1 MLKNWLKI
9 FLYQIKDNKIFT
21 ALNILGLSMGIA
33 GLIFAILYWNDEHS
47 YNEWNPDKERIFLS
61 ISDLG
66 ENMLWA
72 TNLAGYEPYLKNYE
86 ELESYCYFD
95 ADYEEDMVSYK
106 RKKETLKITDAQK
119 TFFEFFPFQF
129 IKGSAKNALADNS
142 SMALSEAAAQKLFG
156 NEDPIGKE
164 ITYSEKKYVVRA
176 VYKVPGKS
184 SMAPEVII
192 STIDRRLEEDRTQWG
207 NFNYGLM
214 LKLKNP
220 EQTGSVKSKLER
232 LMHENRELKWAREEG
247 ITPEQWRKKN
257 SEGQVSKIIL
267 EPLTAARLHSV
278 TSNYGEGRGSY
289 QFLLI
294 MMGLS
299 LLILTLSIVNYVN
312 LATANAIK
320 RAKEVGV
327 RKIMGASRGNI
338 VKQFIFE
345 TAVMA
350 GFAILISLVIVEL
363 SLPYYNEFLRKDL
376 IIHSGQFYLQ
386 TVLIFGLVVLLAGI
400 FPAIYVSNFETLKVL
415 KGNFGRSK
423 NGIWLRNGMLILQF
437 AIASFFIV
445 GSYIVYEQVSYMSSK
460 DLGFQGD
467 QVVQVNYRNPYD
479 FKEKGYLEKIVL
491 RYETIRQELLK
502 IKGVKQVSIGSFD
515 FGGGAQASS
524 GYEYK
529 EKAIQGRNMAIDF
542 DLLSMMNIKLAKG
555 RDLSPSLSTDTIQ
568 NILIN
573 EAALRLMNEKDP
585 IGKEINWNDKKLKIV
600 GVAKDFHVSGPQ
612 EEIPPMTIFHYKTI
626 PWMIQNAHQIFVKID
641 AEHMESAMKEIEN
654 FWIKKVDAEYP
665 FKYDF
670 VNKSYARSYQA
681 YVNQRN
687 LFSLLN
693 LAVIFIAL
701 SGLFALA
708 SYSIQRRMKEIAIRK
723 TLGAETKTLL
733 KELSKQYVIF
743 CVVGFLIAL
752 FPVYFLLSKWLENFA
767 YRIDIT
773 IVPFVIGFLALLL
786 LMLIVVLSRAYQAT
800 RVNVLKYLKY
810 E

>member
-66 ENMLWA
+66 EDMLWA
-72 TNLAGYEPYLKNYE
+72 TNLAGYEPYLKNYK

-95 ADYEEDMVSYK
+95 ADYMEDIVSYK

-119 TFFEFFPFQF
+119 TFFEFFPFEF
-129 IKGSAKNALADNS
+129 IKGSAKNALADNNS
-142 SMALSEAAAQKLFG
+142 VALSEEAAQKLFR

-164 ITYSEKKYVVRA
+164 IDLSEQKFVVRA
-176 VYKVPGKS
+176 IYKVPGKS
-184 SMAPEVII
+184 SMAPEVVI
-192 STIDRRLEEDRTQWG
+192 SKIDRRLEEDRTHWG

-220 EQTGSVKSKLER
+220 EQTMPVKLKLER
-232 LMHENRELKWAREEG
+232 LLYENRELKGAREQG
-247 ITPEQWRKKN
+247 ITPEQFEKMNKGKR
-257 SEGQVSKIIL
+257 GSKIIL
-267 EPLTAARLHSV
+267 EPLTAARLHSI
-278 TSNYGEGRGSY
+278 TENYGEGRGNY

-327 RKIMGASRGNI
+327 RKIIGATRGNI

-345 TAVMA
+345 TMLMA

-363 SLPYYNEFLRKDL
+363 SLPYYNEFLNKNL

-386 TVLIFGLVVLLAGI
+386 ILLIFGLVVLLAGI
-400 FPAIYVSNFETLKVL
+400 FPAVYVSNFETLKVL

-445 GSYIVYEQVSYMSSK
+445 GSYIVYEQVSYMNSK
-460 DLGFQGD
+460 DLGFKGD

-502 IKGVKQVSIGSFD
+502 IKGVRQVSIGSFD

-524 GYEYK
+524 GYEYNRK
-529 EKAIQGRNMAIDF
+529 PIQGSNMAIDF
-542 DLLSMMNIKLAKG
+542 DFLDMMNIKLAKG
-555 RDLSPSLSTDTIQ
+555 RNLSPSLSTDTIE
-568 NILIN
+568 NILVN
-573 EAALRLMNEKDP
+573 ETALRMMNEKDP

-600 GVAKDFHVSGPQ
+600 GIAKDFHVSGPQ
-612 EEIPPMTIFHYKTI
+612 DQIPPMTIFHYKTI

-654 FWIKKVDAEYP
+654 FWIKKVDTEYP

-693 LAVIFIAL
+693 FIVIFIAL

-733 KELSKQYVIF
+733 KELSKQYVVF
-743 CVVGFLIAL
+743 CIAGFLIAL
-752 FPVYFLLSKWLENFA
+752 FPVYFLLNKWLENFA
-767 YRIDIT
+767 YRIDIS
-773 IVPFVIGFLALLL
+773 IVPFVVGFVALLL

>member
-9 FLYQIKDNKIFT
+9 FLYQIKNNKIFT

-33 GLIFAILYWNDEHS
+33 GLVFAILYWNDEHS

-66 ENMLWA
+66 ENMLWP
-72 TNLAGYEPYLKNYE
+72 TNLAGYEPYLKDYE

-106 RKKETLKITDAQK
+106 RKKETLKITDTQK
-119 TFFEFFPFQF
+119 TFFEFFPFEF
-129 IKGSAKNALADNS
+129 IKGSAKNALADNN

-156 NEDPIGKE
+156 NEDPIGRE
-164 ITYSEKKYVVRA
+164 VTYSEKKYVVRA
-176 VYKVPGKS
+176 LYKVPGKS

-220 EQTGSVKSKLER
+220 EQAGAVKSKLER
-232 LMHENRELKWAREEG
+232 LMHEKRELKWAREEG

-278 TSNYGEGRGSY
+278 TSSYGEGRGSY

-294 MMGLS
+294 MIGLS

-345 TAVMA
+345 TAVMT

-386 TVLIFGLVVLLAGI
+386 IVLIFGLVVLLAGI

-524 GYEYK
+524 GYEYNK
-529 EKAIQGRNMAIDF
+529 KAIQGKNMAIDF

-555 RDLSPSLSTDTIQ
+555 RDLSPSLSTDTMQ

-600 GVAKDFHVSGPQ
+600 GVAKDFHVNGPQ

-654 FWIKKVDAEYP
+654 FWIKKVDTEYP

-733 KELSKQYVIF
+733 KELSKQYVVF
-743 CVVGFLIAL
+743 CISGFLIAL
-752 FPVYFLLSKWLENFA
+752 FPVYFLLNKWLENFA
-767 YRIDIT
+767 YRIDIS
-773 IVPFVIGFLALLL
+773 IVPFVVGFLALLL

>member
-21 ALNILGLSMGIA
+21 TLNILGLSMGIA

-66 ENMLWA
+66 EDMLWA
-72 TNLAGYEPYLKNYE
+72 TNVAGFEPYLKNYK
-86 ELESYCYFD
+86 ELESYCYFNT
-95 ADYEEDMVSYK
+95 DYEEDMVSYK
-106 RKKETLKITDAQK
+106 GKKETLKITDAQK
-119 TFFEFFPFQF
+119 TFFEFFPFEF
-129 IKGSAKNALADNS
+129 IKGSPQNALADNNS
-142 SMALSEAAAQKLFG
+142 TALSEEAAQKLFR

-164 ITYSEKKYVVRA
+164 VTYSEKKYVVRA
-176 VYKVPGKS
+176 IYKVPGKS
-184 SMAPEVII
+184 SMAPDVII
-192 STIDRRLEEDRTQWG
+192 STIDRRLEGDRTQWG

-220 EQTGSVKSKLER
+220 QQTGPVKLKLER
-232 LMHENRELKWAREEG
+232 LLYENRELKWAREQG
-247 ITPEQWRKKN
+247 ITPEQWREKN
-257 SEGQVSKIIL
+257 REGHLSKIIL
-267 EPLTAARLHSV
+267 EPLTAARLHAITES
-278 TSNYGEGRGSY
+278 YGEGRGNY

-299 LLILTLSIVNYVN
+299 LLILTLSIANYVN

-327 RKIMGASRGNI
+327 RKIIGATRGNI

-345 TAVMA
+345 TMLMA

-363 SLPYYNEFLRKDL
+363 SLPYYNEFLNKNL

-386 TVLIFGLVVLLAGI
+386 ILLIFGLVVLLAGI
-400 FPAIYVSNFETLKVL
+400 FPAVYVSNFETLKVL

-445 GSYIVYEQVSYMSSK
+445 GSYIVYEQVSFMNSK
-460 DLGFQGD
+460 DLGFKGD

-502 IKGVKQVSIGSFD
+502 IKGVRQVSIGSFD

-524 GYEYK
+524 GYEYNRK
-529 EKAIQGRNMAIDF
+529 PIQGSNMAIDF
-542 DLLSMMNIKLAKG
+542 DFLDMMNIKLAKG
-555 RDLSPSLSTDTIQ
+555 RNLSPSLSTDTIE
-568 NILIN
+568 NILVN
-573 EAALRLMNEKDP
+573 ETALRMMNEKDP

-600 GVAKDFHVSGPQ
+600 GIAKDFHVSGPQ
-612 EEIPPMTIFHYKTI
+612 DQIPPMTIFHYKTI

-654 FWIKKVDAEYP
+654 FWIKKVDTEYP

-693 LAVIFIAL
+693 FIVIFIAL

-733 KELSKQYVIF
+733 QELSKQYVVF
-743 CVVGFLIAL
+743 CIAGFLIAL
-752 FPVYFLLSKWLENFA
+752 FPVYFLLNKWLENFA
-767 YRIDIT
+767 YRIDIS
-773 IVPFVIGFLALLL
+773 IVPFVVGFVALLL

>member
-9 FLYQIKDNKIFT
+9 FFYQIKDNKVFT
-21 ALNILGLSMGIA
+21 TLNVLGLSMGIA

-47 YNEWNPDKERIFLS
+47 YNDWNPDKERIFLS

-66 ENMLWA
+66 EDMMWS
-72 TNLAGYEPYLKNYE
+72 TNVAGYEPYLKNYD

-95 ADYEEDMVSYK
+95 NEYTEDIVRYK
-106 RKKETLKITDAQK
+106 NKKEILKITDAQK
-119 TFFEFFPFQF
+119 NFFEFFPFDF
-129 IKGSAKNALADNS
+129 IKGSAKNALPDKGS
-142 SMALSEAAAQKLFG
+142 IVLSEETAHKLFG

-164 ITYSEKKYVVRA
+164 VACSDKKFVVRG
-176 VYKVPGKS
+176 VYQIQGRS
-184 SMAPEVII
+184 SMAPDVVI
-192 STIDRRLEEDRTQWG
+192 STIDSRLEGDRTQWG
-207 NFNYGLM
+207 NFNYALM
-214 LKLKNP
+214 LKLKDP
-220 EQTGSVKSKLER
+220 EQAKPVQLKLER
-232 LMHENRELKWAREEG
+232 LLYENRDLKWAKQEGLSPEE
-247 ITPEQWRKKN
+247 WRKKN
-257 SEGQVSKIIL
+257 GDHGSKIIL
-267 EPLTAARLHSV
+267 EPLTKARLHSV
-278 TSNYGEGRGSY
+278 VENYAEGRGNY

-327 RKIMGASRGNI
+327 RKIVGASRSNI

-345 TAVMA
+345 TILTA
-350 GFAILISLVIVEL
+350 GFSILISLVIVEL
-363 SLPYYNEFLRKDL
+363 SLPYYNEFLGKDL
-376 IIHSGQFYLQ
+376 LIHSGQFYLQ
-386 TVLIFGLVVLLAGI
+386 ILLIFGLVVVLAGI
-400 FPAIYVSNFETLKVL
+400 FPALYVSNFETLKVL

-445 GSYIVYEQVSYMSSK
+445 GSYIVYQQVSYMNSK

-467 QVVQVNYRNPYD
+467 QVVQVSYRNPYD
-479 FKEKGYLEKIVL
+479 YREKGYLENIVR

-502 IKGVKQVSIGSFD
+502 IKGVQQVSIGSFD
-515 FGGGAQASS
+515 FGSGAQASS
-524 GYEYK
+524 GFDYK
-529 EKAIQGRNMAIDF
+529 GIGVQGKNMAIDF
-542 DLLSMMNIKLAKG
+542 GMLDMMKIKIAEG
-555 RDLSPSLSTDTIQ
+555 RDLSASFSSDTVNSI
-568 NILIN
+568 ILN
-573 EAALRLMNEKDP
+573 ETAIRLMKEKDP
-585 IGKEINWNDKKLKIV
+585 LGKEINWNDKKLKIV
-600 GVAKDFHVSGPQ
+600 GVAKDFHISGPQ
-612 EEIPPMTIFHYKTI
+612 DEIPPMTIFHYKTI
-626 PWMIQNAHQIFVKID
+626 NWMIQNANKVFVKIE
-641 AEHMESAMKEIEN
+641 AQHMESALKEIES
-654 FWIKKVDAEYP
+654 FWIKKVDTEYP

-693 LAVIFIAL
+693 IVVILIAL

-723 TLGAETKTLL
+723 TLGAETKILL
-733 KELSKQYVIF
+733 KELSKQYVLF
-743 CVVGFLIAL
+743 CIIGFLIAL
-752 FPVYFLLSKWLENFA
+752 FPVYFLLNKWLENFA
-767 YRIDIT
+767 YRIDISV
-773 IVPFVIGFLALLL
+773 VPFIIGFIALLC
-786 LMLIVVLSRAYQAT
+786 LMLLVVLSRAYQAT

>member
-9 FLYQIKDNKIFT
+9 FLYQIKNNKIFT

-66 ENMLWA
+66 ENMLWP
-72 TNLAGYEPYLKNYE
+72 TNLAGYEPYLKNYDE
-86 ELESYCYFD
+86 VESYCYFD
-95 ADYEEDMVSYK
+95 GDYEQDMVSYK

-119 TFFEFFPFQF
+119 TFFEFFPFEF
-129 IKGSAKNALADNS
+129 IKGSAKNALADNNS
-142 SMALSEAAAQKLFG
+142 AALSEAAAQKIFG

-164 ITYSEKKYVVRA
+164 ITYSEEKFVVRA
-176 VYKVPGKS
+176 IYKVPGKS
-184 SMAPEVII
+184 SMDPEVIV

-220 EQTGSVKSKLER
+220 EQTMPVKLKLER
-232 LMHENRELKWAREEG
+232 LLYENRELKGAREMG
-247 ITPEQWRKKN
+247 ITPEQLEKMNK
-257 SEGQVSKIIL
+257 GKHGSKIIL
-267 EPLTAARLHSV
+267 EPLTRARLHSI
-278 TSNYGEGRGSY
+278 TSSYGEGRGSY

-327 RKIMGASRGNI
+327 RKIIGATRGNI

-345 TAVMA
+345 TTLMT

-376 IIHSGQFYLQ
+376 VIHSGQFYLQ
-386 TVLIFGLVVLLAGI
+386 ILLIFGLVVLLAGI
-400 FPAIYVSNFETLKVL
+400 FPAVYVSNFETLKVL

-460 DLGFQGD
+460 DLGFKGD

-479 FKEKGYLEKIVL
+479 FKEKDYERKIVL

-502 IKGVKQVSIGSFD
+502 IKGVKQVSIGTFD

-524 GYEYK
+524 GYEYNK
-529 EKAIQGRNMAIDF
+529 KAIQGKNMAIDF
-542 DLLSMMNIKLAKG
+542 DLLNMMDIKLAKG
-555 RDLSPSLSTDTIQ
+555 RNLSPSFSTDTTQ

-600 GVAKDFHVSGPQ
+600 GVVKDFHVSGPQ
-612 EEIPPMTIFHYKTI
+612 DQIPPMTIFHYKTI
-626 PWMIQNAHQIFVKID
+626 SWMIQNAHQVFIKID

-654 FWIKKVDAEYP
+654 LWIKKVDTEYP

-743 CVVGFLIAL
+743 CIVGFLIAL

-767 YRIDIT
+767 YRIDIS
-773 IVPFVIGFLALLL
+773 IVPFAVGFIALLL

>member
-9 FLYQIKDNKIFT
+9 FFYQIKDNKIFT
-21 ALNILGLSMGIA
+21 ALNVLGLSMGIA

-47 YNEWNPDKERIFLS
+47 YNQWNPDKERIFLS

-66 ENMLWA
+66 EDMMWS
-72 TNLAGYEPYLKNYE
+72 TNVAGYEPYLKNYD

-95 ADYEEDMVSYK
+95 NEYAEDIVRYK
-106 RKKETLKITDAQK
+106 NKKEILKITDAQK
-119 TFFEFFPFQF
+119 NFFEFFPFEF
-129 IKGSAKNALADNS
+129 IKGNAKNALPDKGS
-142 SMALSEAAAQKLFG
+142 IVLSEETANKLFG

-164 ITYSEKKYVVRA
+164 VVCSDRKFVVRG
-176 VYKVPGKS
+176 VYKIQGKS
-184 SMAPEVII
+184 SMAPDVVI
-192 STIDRRLEEDRTQWG
+192 STIDNRLEGDRTQWG
-207 NFNYGLM
+207 NFNYALM
-214 LKLKNP
+214 LKLKDP
-220 EQTGSVKSKLER
+220 AQTKPIQLKLEK
-232 LMHENRELKWAREEG
+232 LLYENRDLKWAKMEG
-247 ITPEQWRKKN
+247 LSPEQWLKKN
-257 SEGQVSKIIL
+257 GGRTSKIIL
-267 EPLTAARLHSV
+267 QPLTEARLHSV
-278 TSNYGEGRGSY
+278 VENYAEGRGNY

-299 LLILTLSIVNYVN
+299 VLILTLSIVNYVN

-327 RKIMGASRGNI
+327 RKIVGASRTNI

-345 TAVMA
+345 TILTA
-350 GFAILISLVIVEL
+350 GFSILISLVIVEL
-363 SLPYYNEFLRKDL
+363 SVPYYNDFLGKDL
-376 IIHSGQFYLQ
+376 IIHSGQFYFQIL
-386 TVLIFGLVVLLAGI
+386 LIFGLVVLLAGI

-445 GSYIVYEQVSYMSSK
+445 GSYIVYEQVSYMSNK

-467 QVVQVNYRNPYD
+467 QVVQVSYRNPYD
-479 FKEKGYLEKIVL
+479 YREKGYLENIVR
-491 RYETIRQELLK
+491 RYETIRQELSK

-515 FGGGAQASS
+515 FGNGAQASS
-524 GYEYK
+524 GFDYK
-529 EKAIQGRNMAIDF
+529 GANVQGKNMAIDF
-542 DLLSMMNIKLAKG
+542 GMIDMMKIKIIKG
-555 RDLSPSLSTDTIQ
+555 RDLTASFSSDTVSS
-568 NILIN
+568 ILLN
-573 EAALRLMNEKDP
+573 ETAIRLMKEKDP

-600 GVAKDFHVSGPQ
+600 GIVKDFHVSGPQ

-626 PWMIQNAHQIFVKID
+626 GWMIQNANKVFVKIEAD
-641 AEHMESAMKEIEN
+641 HMESAIKEIEN
-654 FWIKKVDAEYP
+654 FWVKKVDTEYP

-693 LAVIFIAL
+693 MVVIFIAL

-733 KELSKQYVIF
+733 KELSKQYVLF
-743 CVVGFLIAL
+743 CIIGFLIAL
-752 FPVYFLLSKWLENFA
+752 FPVYYLLSKWLENFA
-767 YRIDIT
+767 YRIDISV
-773 IVPFVIGFLALLL
+773 VPFVVGFIALLF
-786 LMLIVVLSRAYQAT
+786 LMLLVVLSRAYQAT